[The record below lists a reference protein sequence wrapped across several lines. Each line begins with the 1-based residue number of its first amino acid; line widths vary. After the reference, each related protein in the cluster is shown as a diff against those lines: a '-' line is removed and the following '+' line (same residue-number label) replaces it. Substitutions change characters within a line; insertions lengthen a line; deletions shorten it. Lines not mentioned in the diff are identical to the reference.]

1 MTREAYM
8 HVHGQIDACEC
19 GNIDAYEQANM
30 SALDYENK
38 GMNVQMC
45 MRINREV
52 QVHMKRQSM
61 RINIVILHE

>member
-1 MTREAYM
+1 
-8 HVHGQIDACEC
+8 
-19 GNIDAYEQANM
+19 M

-38 GMNVQMC
+38 GMNVQMY

-61 RINIVILHE
+61 RFNIVIVHE